1 MATPPLFAGFD
12 LGTSNSA
19 VAVFDGSKIEVVRN
33 SAGNTLTPSV
43 VRIDARG
50 RVTVG
55 TKAMRALERDPGNVQ
70 REFKRLM
77 GTAQTLEFESS
88 KEKRLP
94 EELSAE
100 ILRALRRDV
109 EDVVGVMPT
118 RAVIS
123 VPALF
128 ELPQNKATSQAA
140 NLAGFEQVELLQE
153 PIASALAAGWDS
165 DEAGAWMVYDLG
177 GGTFDVSLLETRD
190 GLLRIVGHDGDNF
203 LGGRDF
209 DRAIV
214 DWMITELRD
223 KEDVQVDRKN
233 SDHKDVLSK
242 LRLAAEAAKIE
253 LSRAREVEIVLEEPI
268 EIDGREVD
276 VELSF
281 TRDALEAVCAPLVAR
296 SLKVCERLLASNGL
310 QTDQLSR
317 VVLVGGPSV
326 MPMVRRDVEAVLATR
341 VVEGHDP
348 MTLVAQGA
356 ALFAA
361 TAGLD
366 GRVAATKVV
375 DPSARKVW
383 CQFPPVTADLEPY
396 VIGRFEAEGGAVP
409 TTVRLER
416 IAPNAAE
423 QPWTSTAVV
432 VDEEHAFVIEAN
444 LVPRAQNR
452 FRLVA
457 MNQAGERVMTEPNEI
472 SIIQGLTIGDPP
484 LSRSIG
490 VALADDTVHT
500 YFERGTSLPSRR
512 TFKHNTVETIAKGSA
527 ESSLSIPIVQGE
539 YEMAH
544 LCQLVG
550 TLRISGEK
558 SKRDIPGG
566 TPVEMT
572 LVVDRGGKL
581 SASAR
586 VLQEGKESLTFEGV
600 AQLIM
605 PEATTESL
613 QDNLRAAHKRIQEAQ
628 GRAFRDGATDHIGR
642 LNVLSERLE
651 NVSDLIDALSGG
663 DTDAGQSAA
672 RLLLELDAALSELD
686 SEQRWPEL
694 ESDAQDDY
702 AWALHWSSEFGKE
715 SEHRLLD
722 RAGVALD
729 RALERKNVVEVMRQV
744 RVIRRI
750 GVSCYRRDATSWVSD
765 FEYCTSRLEE
775 TTDLKVARG
784 LLKKGEKAVAKND
797 MQSLRSVVRDFWDI
811 MPSDPETRRMSFESG
826 VR

>member
-1 MATPPLFAGFD
+1 MPTPPLFAGFD

-19 VAVFDGSKIEVVRN
+19 VAVFDGSKVEVVRN
-33 SAGNTLTPSV
+33 SKGSTLTPSV

-50 RVTVG
+50 RVSVG
-55 TKAMRALERDPGNVQ
+55 SKAAQSLQRDPNNVQ

-77 GTAQTLEFESS
+77 GTAQPLRFADSNET
-88 KEKRLP
+88 RLP

-100 ILRALRRDV
+100 ILKALRRDV
-109 EDVVGVMPT
+109 EDIVGVLPS

-214 DWMITELRD
+214 DWMIVELAS
-223 KEDVQVDRKN
+223 QTGTQIDRKN
-233 SDHKDVLSK
+233 SEHQAVLSR

-253 LSRAREVEIVLEEPI
+253 LSRAQEVELILDDPI
-268 EIDGREVD
+268 EVNGEEVE

-281 TRDALEAVCAPLVAR
+281 DRQTLERICAPLVAR
-296 SLKVCERLLASNGL
+296 TMSVCMRLLTTHGL

-326 MPMVRRDVEAVLATR
+326 MPMVRSEVEAVLNTR

-356 ALFAA
+356 ALYAA

-366 GRVAATKVV
+366 GRVTATSTKNT
-375 DPSARKVW
+375 SARKVW
-383 CQFPPVTADLEPY
+383 CQFPPVTADLNPY
-396 VIGRFEAEGGAVP
+396 VIGRFDPNDGALPASVQ
-409 TTVRLER
+409 LER
-416 IAPNAAE
+416 IAPDAKSK
-423 QPWTSTAVV
+423 PWSSPAIAL
-432 VDEEHAFVIEAN
+432 DEEHAFVAEVD
-444 LVPRAQNR
+444 LVSRSQNR
-452 FRLVA
+452 FRIIVTSES
-457 MNQAGERVMTEPNEI
+457 GERIVTDPDEVQ
-472 SIIQGLTIGDPP
+472 IIQGLTIGDPP

-490 VALADDTVHT
+490 VALADDSVHT
-500 YFERGTSLPSRR
+500 YFERGTALPSRR
-512 TFKHNTVETIAKGSA
+512 TFTHNTVETITRGNID
-527 ESSLSIPIVQGE
+527 SSLTIPIVQGE

-550 TLRISGEK
+550 SLQITGETC
-558 SKRDIPGG
+558 KRDIPSG
-566 TPVEMT
+566 TNVEMT
-572 LVVDRGGKL
+572 LEVDRGGKL

-586 VLQEGKESLTFEGV
+586 VVQEGRKSISFEGV

-605 PEATTESL
+605 PEATPESL
-613 QDNLRAAHKRIQEAQ
+613 DTNLQAATKQVHEAQ
-628 GRAFRDGATDHIGR
+628 SRAFRDGETSHIAQ
-642 LNVLSERLE
+642 LNLLSLRLE
-651 NVSDLIDALSGG
+651 EVSELADALSGG
-663 DTDAGQSAA
+663 DTDAGQRAA
-672 RLLLELDAALSELD
+672 RLLLDVDAELSNLDA
-686 SEQRWPEL
+686 EQRWPEL
-694 ESDAQDDY
+694 EAEAQDDY
-702 AWALHWSSEFGKE
+702 SWALGWSGENGKE

-729 RALERKNVVEVMRQV
+729 RAIERKNVVELMRQL

-750 GVSCYRRDATSWVSD
+750 GTTCYRRDPDSWVAD
-765 FEYCTSRLEE
+765 FEYCTARTSE
-775 TTDLKVARG
+775 TTNLKTARA
-784 LLKKGEKAVAKND
+784 LAKKGEKAIAKGD
-797 MQSLRSVVRDFWDI
+797 MQALRSTVREFWEI